1 MFLVEHQHPYLWF
14 WADNNTNFSYNSGR
28 PIYTQGATNTSF
40 ANFSVGVIADD
51 NKLMLELDAPYILTT
66 DFDLEQWNHV
76 VVTYQGSNDNTGG
89 EVKPILMA
97 RWFQQLKY
105 KVRQLQVTPMGL
117 I

>member
-1 MFLVEHQHPYLWF
+1 MV

-40 ANFSVGVIADD
+40 ANFSVGVIVDD

-89 EVKPILMA
+89 EVKTYINGSLVSTIEVQSSA
-97 RWFQQLKY
+97 ITRTQWGSF
-105 KVRQLQVTPMGL
+105 R
-117 I
+117 